1 MRSQSERSGTE
12 VKLPALK
19 RKDSFF
25 GVHFDFHA
33 KDDETPVGR
42 NTTPEAI
49 RAIVETVQPDFIQ
62 FDCKGHPGLSS
73 YPTRVGYPAPKITGD
88 PLRIVREVTLEYG
101 VALFVHYSGLWDTYA
116 IKMHPEWARIDEEG
130 VRDANIT
137 SAFSGYADELMI
149 PQLKEL
155 AGEYGVDG
163 AWVDGDCWV
172 AALDYSAGALEAF
185 REETGIESVPRG
197 PDDEYYDEFREF
209 TREVF
214 RRYVRH
220 YVDEYP

>member
-1 MRSQSERSGTE
+1 MRSQSERSRTE

-73 YPTRVGYPAPKITGD
+73 
-88 PLRIVREVTLEYG
+88 
-101 VALFVHYSGLWDTYA
+101 
-116 IKMHPEWARIDEEG
+116 
-130 VRDANIT
+130 
-137 SAFSGYADELMI
+137 
-149 PQLKEL
+149 
-155 AGEYGVDG
+155 
-163 AWVDGDCWV
+163 
-172 AALDYSAGALEAF
+172 F
-185 REETGIESVPRG
+185 RP
-197 PDDEYYDEFREF
+197 
-209 TREVF
+209 
-214 RRYVRH
+214 
-220 YVDEYP
+220 